1 MAGISC
7 QLVSSLND
15 FAKENSNPEFAL
27 IYDRDSVYAWGNNE
41 IVLLAKNDFPIG
53 IETRSY
59 IEDVPTTYYSDIELA
74 QLTPATKLNG
84 GISCYSEDDESA
96 YVRVPAVKQTTDS
109 NCWAACMAS
118 ILSVEL
124 GGNYTCDD
132 LNSLLPSSSGATIPQ
147 VKNLFPTHFN
157 INYSTFTA
165 SASDLSFNLLPVL
178 NKLGEGHPL
187 FGGFNSPAQAAGHAM
202 VIRGIN
208 LGSNTYSAMDP
219 ATASYC
225 SGTIRRATPNTGALL
240 YAAPSAG
247 LFSISPHTWVNF
259 TAMKKSIL
267 VLLTISLISLAVLDA
282 SGSVE
287 KTTAVEFVQYTTDGF
302 IGREKYGLT
311 HKEIEFTPKIG
322 GSPVIANSGDVLM
335 VTYCKVS
342 YGALDG
348 VTCEPIKITKNY
360 LSHIAHLR

>member
-1 MAGISC
+1 MKKRFISMLCAFSLALLLAVPISAANHSPIVQDEILAINAVASDFDFESASPNPGYVDKTSLWIGEKIPTFEVQNNSLYPLSISFYPILNENGVIVAHAMTSTIEGFSMAGISC

-84 GISCYSEDDESA
+84 GISCYGEDDESA

-132 LNSLLPSSSGATIPQ
+132 LNILLPSSSGATIPQ
-147 VKNLFPTHFN
+147 VKNLF
-157 INYSTFTA
+157 
-165 SASDLSFNLLPVL
+165 
-178 NKLGEGHPL
+178 
-187 FGGFNSPAQAAGHAM
+187 
-202 VIRGIN
+202 
-208 LGSNTYSAMDP
+208 
-219 ATASYC
+219 
-225 SGTIRRATPNTGALL
+225 
-240 YAAPSAG
+240 
-247 LFSISPHTWVNF
+247 
-259 TAMKKSIL
+259 
-267 VLLTISLISLAVLDA
+267 
-282 SGSVE
+282 
-287 KTTAVEFVQYTTDGF
+287 
-302 IGREKYGLT
+302 
-311 HKEIEFTPKIG
+311 
-322 GSPVIANSGDVLM
+322 
-335 VTYCKVS
+335 
-342 YGALDG
+342 
-348 VTCEPIKITKNY
+348 
-360 LSHIAHLR
+360 